1 MAKKKTIKKKPAKK
15 KVMRKKPTQKKKVMK
30 KKPIQKKK
38 VMRKKPT
45 QKKKVMEKKS
55 VQKKKVM
62 RKGTLTQFPET
73 VRNLFKKGRE
83 QGFVTEQELL
93 DAVPDLESNVELL
106 DAIYDIFLDRG
117 IEVKD
122 SKSAMWGES
131 ISKKE

>member
-1 MAKKKTIKKKPAKK
+1 MAKKKTINNKLAQK
-15 KVMRKKPTQKKKVMK
+15 KVKKKKPTQKKKVIK
-30 KKPIQKKK
+30 KKQIQ
-38 VMRKKPT
+38 
-45 QKKKVMEKKS
+45 KKS

-73 VRNLFKKGRE
+73 VRNLFKNGRE

-131 ISKKE
+131 ISKKEKKKEVVGKIKQ